1 MSSDEINRDVCE
13 IVDRLIPVAK
23 APILRAMERS
33 REDVEFEI
41 ATLANLLTIK
51 RRALRQWRN
60 KNKVVGGPKG
70 MQLII

>member
-23 APILRAMERS
+23 ARILRAMERS

-41 ATLANLLTIK
+41 ATLANLLTISDE
-51 RRALRQWRN
+51 LCGN
-60 KNKVVGGPKG
+60 GGTR
-70 MQLII
+70 IRS